1 MGLGYIYGCGYMG
14 LGYGRCLLRRRW
26 LGRRDLQQPARIHLP
41 FSWKWP
47 LLDPLR
53 GGNVPGHDS
62 FEGQLPAWIRC
73 QHSGAAASPG
83 RIRVI
88 RGSPA
93 QMDRACSHQTDG
105 TTPANRLL
113 ALIPCARTFSRTGY
127 IEDPDWSHQLPRQ
140 RTFPDNSDINQHCA
154 QPTFLM
160 FRPKWTIF
168 SGPQSC
174 SRLNYWP
181 CHPNMKRQKG
191 SVILIG

>member
-1 MGLGYIYGCGYMG
+1 MGLGYD
-14 LGYGRCLLRRRW
+14 RCLLRRR
-26 LGRRDLQQPARIHLP
+26 LGRRDVQQPARIHLP

-113 ALIPCARTFSRTGY
+113 ALIPCLEPSAGQVTSRTQIGATNCHGNVLSQTTQTSTNIATNLHFLCSGRNGQY
-127 IEDPDWSHQLPRQ
+127 FLVLSHVAG
-140 RTFPDNSDINQHCA
+140 SI
-154 QPTFLM
+154 
-160 FRPKWTIF
+160 I
-168 SGPQSC
+168 GP
-174 SRLNYWP
+174 
-181 CHPNMKRQKG
+181 
-191 SVILIG
+191 VIRI